1 MPQKFLAIVRTT
13 LIETVRQPIY
23 SVLLWVAVGLLL
35 LNPSIAAFSLE
46 SGGDNKVMKDIA
58 LSTLLLFGLFASV
71 FSATSVITREIES
84 FTVLTVVS
92 KPVSR
97 PLFLV
102 GKYVGVV
109 AALLIAYVLL
119 AAVVLMTVR
128 HGVMETNADKFDL
141 PVITLGV
148 AALGVSLAV
157 AGFANFVYGWH
168 FPTTLL
174 AWVTPL
180 AVAAIGIALFF
191 DKQWKPKTPDDF
203 ADMQILYA
211 MILVFIAA
219 MMIAAFAVAFSTR
232 FGQVI
237 TLLLCAGVFMLGL
250 LSDYYFG
257 AADGT
262 RPLLYQVLYGAVP
275 NFQFFWLGDAITQER
290 TIGLPQVARVAA
302 YGLSYSAAVTCVGVA
317 MFQTREVG

>member
-13 LIETVRQPIY
+13 FIETVRQPIY
-23 SVLLWVAVGLLL
+23 SVLLWVAVGLLV

-102 GKYVGVV
+102 GKYAGVV
-109 AALLIAYVLL
+109 AALFVAYILL
-119 AAVVLMTVR
+119 AVVVLMTVR
-128 HGVMETNADKFDL
+128 HGVMETNADKYDL
-141 PVITLGV
+141 PVITLGI
-148 AALGVSLAV
+148 AALVVSLLV

-168 FPTTLL
+168 FPSTLL

-180 AVAAIGIALFF
+180 AVAAIVTALFF
-191 DKQWKPKTPDDF
+191 DKQWKPKTPNDF
-203 ADMQILYA
+203 TDMQIIYA
-211 MILVFIAA
+211 MILVFVAA
-219 MMIAAFAVAFSTR
+219 MMIAAFAVTFSTR
-232 FGQVI
+232 FGQVV
-237 TLLLCAGVFMLGL
+237 TLLLCAGVFLLGL

-257 AADGT
+257 SGDTT
-262 RPLLYQVLYGAVP
+262 RPVIYQVLYGAVP
-275 NFQFFWLGDAITQER
+275 NFQFFWLGDAITQDLGIR
-290 TIGLPQVARVAA
+290 ADQVLRVVL
-302 YGLSYSAAVTCVGVA
+302 YGLAYSAAITSVGVA